1 MAEQSEFAKRCA
13 WLMSTER
20 MKLGPMESL
29 VLYALHGY
37 ANEDNECWPKSSV
50 LTHVTGMSYRQL
62 HKSFNKLEQLDLLQ
76 RRRARTSNLRLFVLT
91 LECTT
96 DPVKC
101 TTDPEGPTCT
111 VCTTDPLVCTTDPV
125 QCTTDPVQCTTD
137 PPPTTLK
144 ELSKNCSRTVQELSS
159 AAAWESIGFDY
170 QEDTCIPDTYVTR
183 QPVTSLTKSSVAAT
197 TPKPPPSVACEIGDS
212 AQLKSIGG
220 QRYRASGSRSKRLDT
235 KDLDAKVD
243 KLISVYPSPSTN
255 RSLAVKHL
263 QTALTGKP
271 FDKILAAAT
280 AHGAARDPQYLTGL
294 HNWLSGS
301 MFDNPVAARKKGL
314 GDPIHMTVDFGRNL
328 RNAS

>member
-13 WLMSTER
+13 WLMSTKRIALE
-20 MKLGPMESL
+20 PMDAL
-29 VLYALHGY
+29 VLFALHLH
-37 ANEDNECWPKSSV
+37 ADEENRCWPKASV
-50 LTHVTGMSYRQL
+50 LCFETGMNEVTFYRKVKRLERLKLVTRGRLKRTGGRYFCL
-62 HKSFNKLEQLDLLQ
+62 HLDCPTDSLDCPTDSDCRRDSDCPTDSVDCPTDSVDCPTDSPIELNKDI
-76 RRRARTSNLRLFVLT
+76 
-91 LECTT
+91 
-96 DPVKC
+96 K
-101 TTDPEGPTCT
+101 G
-111 VCTTDPLVCTTDPV
+111 
-125 QCTTDPVQCTTD
+125 
-137 PPPTTLK
+137 
-144 ELSKNCSRTVQELSS
+144 TVQELSK
-159 AAAWESIGFDY
+159 AAAWEDVGYDY
-170 QEDTCIPDTYVTR
+170 QEDVCVRYDEDQNVTR

-271 FDKILAAAT
+271 FDQILAAAT